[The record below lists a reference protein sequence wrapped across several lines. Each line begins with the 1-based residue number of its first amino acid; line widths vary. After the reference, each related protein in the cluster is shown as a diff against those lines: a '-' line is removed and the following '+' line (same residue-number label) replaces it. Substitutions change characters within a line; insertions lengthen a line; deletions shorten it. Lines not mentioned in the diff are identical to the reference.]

1 MKMSRIMSICIVSV
15 ASQLLAMEQPEIK
28 PLSTFEWLFGYR
40 TYTPEEQK
48 VVDFFT
54 QLEPKTSILIDK
66 WFRTTYK
73 NDNDRKKKAEEIVK
87 FIEIKNLEKTFP
99 ALYSTAR
106 SILMVQSINPED
118 REALEGHM
126 RGEHRTTPPSMSKE
140 SIQKGLHQGISF
152 TE

>member
-1 MKMSRIMSICIVSV
+1 MLIIMLSCITV
-15 ASQLLAMEQPEIK
+15 QIMAMDQSEIR

-48 VVDFFT
+48 FVNFFT
-54 QLEPKTSILIDK
+54 TLEPKTSTIIDK

-73 NDNDRKKKAEEIVK
+73 NDTDRKKKAEEIVK

-99 ALYSTAR
+99 ALYGTAR
-106 SILMVQSINPED
+106 GILTIQSINPED

-126 RGEHRTTPPSMSKE
+126 RGEIRKAPPSMTKE
-140 SIQKGLHQGISF
+140 NIKKGIYPGISISKKISLK
-152 TE
+152 